1 MENNNYG
8 LIMAGGVG
16 SRFWPM
22 STPQKP
28 KQFLDVL
35 GIGKSLLRLTFERL
49 QKTVPS
55 NQIYILTNTSYLNL
69 VLEQLP
75 ELTEENVLCEPMR
88 KNTAP
93 CIAFA
98 SSKIYKNNPDAT
110 LIITPSDHL
119 ILNES
124 RFNEI
129 ISTAIDVAN
138 NKKHLVTLG
147 IAPTRPD
154 TGYGYIEFDKNAK
167 VEKGEATDVIQFR
180 EKPNLETAKGFLEAG
195 NFYWNAGIFVW
206 RADVILASMEL
217 FQPAL
222 HQLFAGNLSKY
233 GTSEEVD
240 FVYNAFN
247 RCEDISIDFA
257 VMEHAKNVSVVLS
270 DFDWSDLGTW
280 GSLTDHLK
288 KDENTNSIIGNNV
301 FTFNSENCLVNVPKN
316 KLVLLDGLKD
326 YIVVESDDML
336 MVLKSSNE
344 QELKN
349 YLKKI
354 EQERPDFFQK

>member
-1 MENNNYG
+1 MKNNNYG

-49 QKTVPS
+49 QDLMPDE
-55 NQIYILTNTSYLNL
+55 QIYILTNTVYKDL

-75 ELTEENVLCEPMR
+75 ELKENQVLCEPMR

-93 CIAFA
+93 CIAYA
-98 SSKIYKNNPDAT
+98 SAKIYNENKDAV

-119 ILNES
+119 IIDTN
-124 RFNEI
+124 RFDEI
-129 ISTAIDVAN
+129 INTAVEVAIDKN
-138 NKKHLVTLG
+138 QLVTLG

-154 TGYGYIEFDKNAK
+154 TGYGYIEFDNSNGVVAGAAYE
-167 VEKGEATDVIQFR
+167 VTDFK
-180 EKPNLETAKGFLEAG
+180 EKPNLETAKSFLNAG

-206 RADVILASMEL
+206 KASVILDAL
-217 FQPAL
+217 KQFQPRL
-222 HQLFAGNLSKY
+222 FNLFADNLTVYDNSMK
-233 GTSEEVD
+233 EELA
-240 FVYNAFN
+240 VYNAFDQ
-247 RCEDISIDFA
+247 CDDISIDFA
-257 VMEHAKNVSVVLS
+257 VMEHAKNVTVVLS

-280 GSLTDHLK
+280 GSLNQHLY
-288 KDENTNSIIGNNV
+288 KDDKNNSIIGDNV
-301 FTFNSENCLVNVPKN
+301 FTFNSENCLINVPSN

-326 YIVVESDDML
+326 YIVVESDEML
-336 MVLKSSNE
+336 MVLKADNE

-349 YLKKI
+349 YLKVI
-354 EQERPDFFQK
+354 EQAKKVKE

>member
-1 MENNNYG
+1 
-8 LIMAGGVG
+8 MAGGVG

-49 QKTVPS
+49 QNTVPTD
-55 NQIYILTNTSYLNL
+55 QIYILTNTSYLEL

-75 ELTEENVLCEPMR
+75 ELNASQVLCEPMR

-98 SSKIYKNNPDAT
+98 AAKIYKNNPEAI
-110 LIITPSDHL
+110 LIISPSDHL
-119 ILNES
+119 IINET

-129 ISTAIDVAN
+129 INTAITVAN
-138 NKKHLVTLG
+138 QKKHLVTLG

-154 TGYGYIEFDKNAK
+154 TGYGYIEFDKSKNIS
-167 VEKGEATDVIQFR
+167 KGEATDVIQFR
-180 EKPNLETAKGFLEAG
+180 EKPNLQKAQEFLEAG

-206 RADVILASMEL
+206 RADVILEAL
-217 FQPAL
+217 KKFQSK
-222 HQLFAGNLSKY
+222 LFALFANDLSNYETEKE
-233 GTSEEVD
+233 TE
-240 FVYNAFN
+240 FIYNAFN
-247 RCEDISIDFA
+247 NCEDISIDFA

-280 GSLTDHLK
+280 GSLTEHLK

-301 FTFNSENCLVNVPKN
+301 FAFNSENCLVNVPKN

-326 YIVVESDDML
+326 YIVVESEDML

-349 YLKKI
+349 YLKVI
-354 EQERPDFFQK
+354 ETERPDFFIK

>member
-1 MENNNYG
+1 MNNNYG

-49 QKTVPS
+49 QNTVPTD
-55 NQIYILTNTSYLNL
+55 QIYILTNTSYLEL

-75 ELTEENVLCEPMR
+75 ELNASQVLCEPMR

-98 SSKIYKNNPDAT
+98 AAKIYKNNPEAI
-110 LIITPSDHL
+110 LIISPSDHL
-119 ILNES
+119 IINET

-129 ISTAIDVAN
+129 INTAITVAN
-138 NKKHLVTLG
+138 QKKHLVTLG

-154 TGYGYIEFDKNAK
+154 TGYGYIEFDKSKNIS
-167 VEKGEATDVIQFR
+167 KGEATDVIQFR
-180 EKPNLETAKGFLEAG
+180 EKPNLQKAQEFLEAG

-206 RADVILASMEL
+206 RADVILEAL
-217 FQPAL
+217 KKFQSK
-222 HQLFAGNLSKY
+222 LFALFANDLSNYETEKE
-233 GTSEEVD
+233 TE
-240 FVYNAFN
+240 FIYNAFN
-247 RCEDISIDFA
+247 NCEDISIDFA

-280 GSLTDHLK
+280 GSLTEHLK

-301 FTFNSENCLVNVPKN
+301 FAFNSENCLVNVPKN

-326 YIVVESDDML
+326 YIVVESEDML

-349 YLKKI
+349 YLKVI
-354 EQERPDFFQK
+354 ETERPDFFIK

>member
-1 MENNNYG
+1 
-8 LIMAGGVG
+8 MAGGVG

-49 QKTVPS
+49 QNTVPTD
-55 NQIYILTNTSYLNL
+55 QIYILTNTSYLEL

-75 ELTEENVLCEPMR
+75 ELNASQVLCEPMR

-98 SSKIYKNNPDAT
+98 AAKIYKNNPEAT
-110 LIITPSDHL
+110 LIISPSDHL
-119 ILNES
+119 IINET

-129 ISTAIDVAN
+129 INTAITVAN
-138 NKKHLVTLG
+138 QKKHLVTLG

-154 TGYGYIEFDKNAK
+154 TGYGYIEFDKSKNIS
-167 VEKGEATDVIQFR
+167 KGEATDVIQFR
-180 EKPNLETAKGFLEAG
+180 EKPNLQKAQEFLEAG

-206 RADVILASMEL
+206 RADVILEAL
-217 FQPAL
+217 KKFQSK
-222 HQLFAGNLSKY
+222 LFALFANDLSNYETAKE
-233 GTSEEVD
+233 TE
-240 FVYNAFN
+240 FIYNAFN
-247 RCEDISIDFA
+247 NCEDISIDFA

-280 GSLTDHLK
+280 GSLTEHLK

-326 YIVVESDDML
+326 YIVVESEDML

-349 YLKKI
+349 YLKVI
-354 EQERPDFFQK
+354 ETERPDFFKK

>member
-1 MENNNYG
+1 
-8 LIMAGGVG
+8 MAGGVG

-49 QKTVPS
+49 QNTVPID
-55 NQIYILTNTSYLNL
+55 QIYILTNTSYLEL

-75 ELTEENVLCEPMR
+75 ELNASQVLCEPMR

-98 SSKIYKNNPDAT
+98 AAKIYKNNPEAT
-110 LIITPSDHL
+110 LIISPSDHL
-119 ILNES
+119 IINET

-129 ISTAIDVAN
+129 INTAITVAN
-138 NKKHLVTLG
+138 QKKHLVTLG

-154 TGYGYIEFDKNAK
+154 TGYGYIEFDKSKNIS
-167 VEKGEATDVIQFR
+167 KGEATDVIQFR
-180 EKPNLETAKGFLEAG
+180 EKPNLQKAQEFLEAG

-206 RADVILASMEL
+206 RADVILEAL
-217 FQPAL
+217 KKFQSK
-222 HQLFAGNLSKY
+222 LFALFANDLSNYETAKE
-233 GTSEEVD
+233 TE
-240 FVYNAFN
+240 FIYNAFN
-247 RCEDISIDFA
+247 NCEDISIDFA

-280 GSLTDHLK
+280 GSLTEHLK

-326 YIVVESDDML
+326 YIVVESEDML

-349 YLKKI
+349 YLKVI
-354 EQERPDFFQK
+354 ETERPDFFKK

>member
-1 MENNNYG
+1 
-8 LIMAGGVG
+8 MAGGVG

-49 QKTVPS
+49 QNTVPTD
-55 NQIYILTNTSYLNL
+55 QIYILTNTSYLEL

-75 ELTEENVLCEPMR
+75 ELNTTQVLCEPMR

-98 SSKIYKNNPDAT
+98 AAKIYKNNPEAT
-110 LIITPSDHL
+110 LIISPSDHL
-119 ILNES
+119 IINET

-129 ISTAIDVAN
+129 INTAITVAN
-138 NKKHLVTLG
+138 QKKHLVTLG

-154 TGYGYIEFDKNAK
+154 TGYGYIEFDKSKNIS
-167 VEKGEATDVIQFR
+167 KGEATDVIQFR
-180 EKPNLETAKGFLEAG
+180 EKPNLQKAQEFLEAG

-206 RADVILASMEL
+206 RADVILEAL
-217 FQPAL
+217 KKFQSK
-222 HQLFAGNLSKY
+222 LFALFANDLSNYETEKE
-233 GTSEEVD
+233 TE
-240 FVYNAFN
+240 FIYNAFN
-247 RCEDISIDFA
+247 NCEDISIDFA

-280 GSLTDHLK
+280 GSLTEHLK

-301 FTFNSENCLVNVPKN
+301 FAFNSENCLVNVPKN

-326 YIVVESDDML
+326 YIVVESEDML

-349 YLKKI
+349 YLKVI
-354 EQERPDFFQK
+354 ETERPDFFKK